1 MPEVYDYMGRDPS
14 GQRVTGT
21 LVGDSPAL
29 VLARLREMGY
39 VPLKVSAQNRGM
51 KREINIRNRV
61 ALKELAIFSRELAT
75 MVSAGVPILKSLAIL
90 ERQTD
95 SRLLATTV
103 ADVRVEIERG
113 ASLSAALSKHP
124 KVFGNLYVSMVKAG
138 ETGGVLEN
146 VLDRIAANL
155 ERELSLRQRIR
166 SAMTYPVVVLGFVT
180 LIMLA
185 MLLFVVPQFKSIYA
199 DLGGQLPLP
208 TRILLAVSNT
218 FKSKFLIVIGVVF
231 LMVFLIRRYKKTEQ
245 GRELWDRLKLKVPV
259 FGALFQKTALARFA
273 RVLSVLNKSGV
284 PILQSLDVVAETV
297 SNSLMS
303 KAVLDVQQSVKEGES
318 LAKPLARHDI
328 FPPMVVQML
337 AVGEETGSLDTMLE
351 KVAIFYDDEVTA
363 TVDSLTAVIEPLMIF
378 IVGGAVGLSVIA
390 LYMPMFN
397 IIKLIQ

>member
-1 MPEVYDYMGRDPS
+1 MPEVYDYTGRDPS

-29 VLARLREMGY
+29 VTARLREMGY

-61 ALKELAIFSRELAT
+61 PLKELAIFSRELAT
-75 MVSAGVPILKSLAIL
+75 MVSSGVPILKSLAIL
-90 ERQTD
+90 ERQTE
-95 SRLLATTV
+95 SRLLGTTI
-103 ADVRVEIERG
+103 ADIRVEIERG

-146 VLDRIAANL
+146 VLDRIAQNL

-166 SAMTYPVVVLGFVT
+166 SAMTYPIVVLGFVL

-185 MLLFVVPQFKSIYA
+185 MLLFVVPQFRSIYGQ
-199 DLGGQLPLP
+199 LGGQLPLP
-208 TRILLAVSNT
+208 TRILLAVSDA
-218 FKSKFLIVIGVVF
+218 FKSKFLIFVAVVALIVF
-231 LMVFLIRRYKKTEQ
+231 LVRRYKKTEQ
-245 GRELWDRLKLKVPV
+245 GRELWDRLKLRIPV
-259 FGALFQKTALARFA
+259 FGPLIAKTALARFA

-297 SNSLMS
+297 NNSLMS
-303 KAVLDVQQSVKEGES
+303 RAVLDVQQSVKEGES
-318 LAKPLARHDI
+318 LAKPLARHTI

-337 AVGEETGSLDTMLE
+337 AVGEETGALDTMLE

-363 TVDSLTAVIEPLMIF
+363 TVDSLTAIIEPMMIF
-378 IVGGAVGLSVIA
+378 FVGGAVGLSVIA

-397 IIKLIQ
+397 IIKLIK

>member
-318 LAKPLARHDI
+318 LAKPLARHEI

-337 AVGEETGSLDTMLE
+337 AVGEETGALDTMLE